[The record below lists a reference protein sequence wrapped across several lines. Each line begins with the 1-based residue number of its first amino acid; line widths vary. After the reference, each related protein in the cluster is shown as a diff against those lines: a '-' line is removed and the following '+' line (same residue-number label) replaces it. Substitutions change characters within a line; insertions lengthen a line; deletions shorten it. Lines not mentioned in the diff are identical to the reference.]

1 MSSPEKCHSDEVMWE
16 TTLVERG
23 KPCEQ
28 VTQTLV
34 GALHDGNELIMG
46 ASFYSEIDDYHR
58 LLPPGQYDV
67 RNVAYRGLHN
77 RTKLGFCLV
86 FLF

>member
-1 MSSPEKCHSDEVMWE
+1 MCDYPEKCHSDEAARE
-16 TTLVERG
+16 TLLVERG

-46 ASFYSEIDDYHR
+46 ASFLTR
-58 LLPPGQYDV
+58 
-67 RNVAYRGLHN
+67 R
-77 RTKLGFCLV
+77 
-86 FLF
+86 

>member
-1 MSSPEKCHSDEVMWE
+1 MCHSDEVVVE
-16 TTLVERG
+16 TLLVERG

-46 ASFYSEIDDYHR
+46 AS
-58 LLPPGQYDV
+58 
-67 RNVAYRGLHN
+67 
-77 RTKLGFCLV
+77 K
-86 FLF
+86 

>member
-1 MSSPEKCHSDEVMWE
+1 MKRPYQSLGYLLAGFTSFHLGMFPFLLVS
-16 TTLVERG
+16 VERG

-46 ASFYSEIDDYHR
+46 ANILVVFGDR
-58 LLPPGQYDV
+58 WLPPILASWAGW
-67 RNVAYRGLHN
+67 RTERGL
-77 RTKLGFCLV
+77 
-86 FLF
+86 